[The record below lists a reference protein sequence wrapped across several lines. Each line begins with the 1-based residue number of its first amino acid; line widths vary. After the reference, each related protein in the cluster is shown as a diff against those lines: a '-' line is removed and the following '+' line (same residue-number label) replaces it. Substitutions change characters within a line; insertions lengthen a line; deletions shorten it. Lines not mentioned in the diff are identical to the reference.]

1 MVVKH
6 KSLLSKLH
14 TINIV
19 HYIVLGQ
26 TQKQNRILLTLVTPE
41 HLSITSPV
49 VVHCYK
55 VMTLCV
61 YVHGHI

>member
-6 KSLLSKLH
+6 KSLLGKLY

-19 HYIVLGQ
+19 YYTVLGQ
-26 TQKQNRILLTLVTPE
+26 TQKQNRIILTLVTPE

-55 VMTLCV
+55 VMCV